1 MPANLKGS
9 YKSKN
14 GMVTYGMG
22 GSKKKPMYGY
32 GGSMK
37 QKRMMAKAGK
47 ELKDIPGD
55 NKGLGKLPKE
65 VRNNMGYKMY
75 GGSSM
80 KYKK

>member
-14 GMVTYGMG
+14 GMVTYGS
-22 GSKKKPMYGY
+22 GSAKPTYGY
-32 GGSMK
+32 GGSNMK
-37 QKRMMAKAGK
+37 KRQVKKAS
-47 ELKDIPGD
+47 
-55 NKGLGKLPKE
+55 KGLEALAAANPE
-65 VRNNMGYKMY
+65 LTYKKKAMY